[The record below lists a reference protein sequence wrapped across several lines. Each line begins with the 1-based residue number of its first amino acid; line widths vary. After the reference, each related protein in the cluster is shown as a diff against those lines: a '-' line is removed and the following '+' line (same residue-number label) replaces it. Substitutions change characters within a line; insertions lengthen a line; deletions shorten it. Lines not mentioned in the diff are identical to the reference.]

1 MFEIHPIMRKDLCLS
16 VQFHWEVNCFLELR
30 NIQNSPNGQESLDYL
45 ISLGISS
52 NYPVTTVSIV
62 IMVTMVT
69 MVIMVTMVTKV
80 TMVATVTKVVPD

>member
-1 MFEIHPIMRKDLCLS
+1 MNVNRQNRKI
-16 VQFHWEVNCFLELR
+16 FHRVF
-30 NIQNSPNGQESLDYL
+30 PPLDYL

-62 IMVTMVT
+62 TTVTMVT
-69 MVIMVTMVTKV
+69 MVTTVIMVTKV